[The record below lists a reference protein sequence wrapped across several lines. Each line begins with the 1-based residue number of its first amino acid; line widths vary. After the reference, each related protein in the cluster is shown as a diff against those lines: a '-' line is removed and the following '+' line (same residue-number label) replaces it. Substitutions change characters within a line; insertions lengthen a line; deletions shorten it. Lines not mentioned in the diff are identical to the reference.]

1 MYPIYVSHICIPEG
15 IHTWDTYMHPIG
27 IHICI
32 PYMYHICID
41 GIRTWDTYG
50 CICIWDTCMDKYT
63 CNSQEGRHIW
73 ILIEQEGMDTY
84 IYT

>member
-15 IHTWDTYMHPIG
+15 IHIWDIYMHPIG

-41 GIRTWDTYG
+41 GIRIWDTY
-50 CICIWDTCMDKYT
+50 MDAYVY
-63 CNSQEGRHIW
+63 GIHVW
-73 ILIEQEGMDTY
+73 INIHVILKKGD
-84 IYT
+84 IYGY